1 MARRFKD
8 TGIVPASLTGATNG
22 WRMNE
27 WMPPAE
33 VWCS

>member
-1 MARRFKD
+1 MARRFKAR
-8 TGIVPASLTGATNG
+8 VLCQLALTGATNG